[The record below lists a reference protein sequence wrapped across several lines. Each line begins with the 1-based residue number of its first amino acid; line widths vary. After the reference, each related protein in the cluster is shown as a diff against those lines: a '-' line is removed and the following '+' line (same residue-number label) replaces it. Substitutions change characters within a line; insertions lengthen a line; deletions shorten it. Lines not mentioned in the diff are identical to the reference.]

1 MAGTTET
8 ERHGT
13 ITGTEKKTW
22 ETRARPRTSIFWENV
37 LSHVWRCRCNVFFSK
52 KYQDIVV
59 FHKHKLTM
67 AGTSEPEQHGTRR
80 GTDKNTWETRER
92 HRTSIFWENVLS
104 HVWRCRYNAF
114 FSKKYQ
120 EIVVFHK
127 HKLTMAGT
135 TEPEQ
140 HGTRTG
146 TEKKNTRNTRIQRQ
160 KNVRKGVPP
169 PWVHFYNG
177 KKCTGGRPTPL
188 STFLQRQK
196 MYWRAS
202 HPLEYLQGQKMYSR
216 ASHPLEYI
224 FTTAKN
230 VLEGVPPPW
239 VHFYNG
245 KKCTGGRPTPL
256 STFLQGQKMYW
267 RASHPLEYIFT
278 RAKKMYPRASH
289 PLEYIPKQ
297 KNVTTHVGR
306 PWVHFLYSLSVKK
319 MYWRG
324 WEALEYIFILQKKC
338 TQGGGTP
345 LGTFSLLIPRQEN
358 VLKGVG
364 PPPVHFQKKM
374 YWHKGDV
381 FLLYLFWGGGW
392 FLG

>member
-1 MAGTTET
+1 MAGTT
-8 ERHGT
+8 
-13 ITGTEKKTW
+13 
-22 ETRARPRTSIFWENV
+22 
-37 LSHVWRCRCNVFFSK
+37 
-52 KYQDIVV
+52 
-59 FHKHKLTM
+59 
-67 AGTSEPEQHGTRR
+67 EPEQHGTRR
-80 GTDKNTWETRER
+80 GTDKKTWETRER

-104 HVWRCRYNAF
+104 HVWRCRYNVF

-146 TEKKNTRNTRIQRQ
+146 IEKKNTRNTRIQRQ

-169 PWVHFYNG
+169 PWVHFYKGKKMYSRASHPLEYIFTRAKNVLKGVPPPCVHFYNG
-177 KKCTGGRPTPL
+177 KKCTQGRPTPL

-196 MYWRAS
+196 MYW
-202 HPLEYLQGQKMYSR
+202 R

-245 KKCTGGRPTPL
+245 KNVLEGVPPPWVHFYKGKKCTGGRPTPL
-256 STFLQGQKMYW
+256 STFLQGQKKCTQG
-267 RASHPLEYIFT
+267 RPTPLSTFLHC
-278 RAKKMYPRASH
+278 KK
-289 PLEYIPKQ
+289 

-324 WEALEYIFILQKKC
+324 WEALEYIFILPKKKS

-345 LGTFSLLIPRQEN
+345 LSTFSLLIPRQEN
-358 VLKGVG
+358 VLKGVV

-374 YWHKGDV
+374 YRHKGDV
-381 FLLYLFWGGGW
+381 FLLYLFWGGG

>member
-8 ERHGT
+8 EGHGT
-13 ITGTEKKTW
+13 RTGTEKKTW

-37 LSHVWRCRCNVFFSK
+37 LKHVWRCRYNVFFSK

-80 GTDKNTWETRER
+80 GTDKKTWETRER

-104 HVWRCRYNAF
+104 HVWRCRYNVF

-135 TEPEQ
+135 TELEQ

-146 TEKKNTRNTRIQRQ
+146 TEKKKHEKHKNTKAKKCTQRRPTPLSTFLQGQ

-169 PWVHFYNG
+169 PWVHFYKGKKMYSRASHPLEYIFTRAKNVLKGVPPPWVHFYKG
-177 KKCTGGRPTPL
+177 KKCTQGRPTPL
-188 STFLQRQK
+188 STFLER
-196 MYWRAS
+196 
-202 HPLEYLQGQKMYSR
+202 QKMYSR

-224 FTTAKN
+224 FRRAK
-230 VLEGVPPPW
+230 
-239 VHFYNG
+239 
-245 KKCTGGRPTPL
+245 
-256 STFLQGQKMYW
+256 KMYS

-278 RAKKMYPRASH
+278 FQNKKM
-289 PLEYIPKQ
+289 
-297 KNVTTHVGR
+297 
-306 PWVHFLYSLSVKK
+306 
-319 MYWRG
+319 
-324 WEALEYIFILQKKC
+324 
-338 TQGGGTP
+338 
-345 LGTFSLLIPRQEN
+345 
-358 VLKGVG
+358 
-364 PPPVHFQKKM
+364 
-374 YWHKGDV
+374 
-381 FLLYLFWGGGW
+381 
-392 FLG
+392 